1 MATTYILES
10 GDPYIRK
17 RTEKGWT
24 LDFVFNRDDYDWAD
38 GSTFYYWGISGETE
52 QKNYA
57 DNNLSFSF
65 TDDGRIMW
73 KAIRY
78 KYDSCKDLLY
88 YTTTGQTAVFCTGGT
103 LNDFNI
109 TITFERNIELNDCD
123 LCNDGGINDLVT
135 GKTIDSTLNFKNWLS
150 GDTLNYF
157 SIEEISKKYYNERN
171 SRLGTLKIYL
181 NGNPIYKLKNFEE
194 VVPSTRQ
201 IERVSF
207 DADGSQAIFDVGED
221 IGTLVNVLVDD
232 NVKKQDVYFTHEE
245 NTSSIEFVEAKI
257 PVSGS
262 TITIVYFKT
271 SLNPLVQVIGGGTN
285 GINNFHTGQ
294 TLFDI
299 LYVKYLEAPL
309 SALEVK
315 NNYKNNIK
323 LNYNISECNSC
334 NDVPYSYSNPP
345 TPTPTPTLTPTPTP
359 TLTPTPT
366 PTVTSTPSPTPTF
379 FPTATPT
386 STPTPTPTFFPTS
399 TPSPTPTITP
409 TPTPYPFSTPLPSGF
424 TFDADYIVVTYAF
437 TDGADL
443 DTRTRISN
451 PDIGQNDLPTYI
463 GWNRLNEFPESSET
477 PILKWA
483 GDNTGT
489 GFESVLI
496 DLIQLKSQFPQFS
509 GSTITIDMNAM
520 WYGSLGS
527 NPVVMDVM
535 MYKGGSMSL
544 DEDAYLFVNNTYT
557 GLYGVASTGTIVTL
571 VSQNG
576 EDQEL
581 VARLQYNLSNYIG
594 NFI

>member
-10 GDPYIRK
+10 GDPYIRH

-24 LDFVFNRDDYDWAD
+24 LDFVFNRDGFDWS
-38 GSTFYYWGISGETE
+38 GGTTFYYWGISGETE
-52 QKNYA
+52 QKNYV

-65 TDDGRIMW
+65 TDDGRIIW

-109 TITFERNIELNDCD
+109 TITFERNIELTDCD

-207 DADGSQAIFDVGED
+207 NADGSQAIFDVGED
-221 IGTLVNVLVDD
+221 IGTLVNVLVDN

-299 LYVKYLEAPL
+299 LYVKYLEVPL

-323 LNYNISECNSC
+323 LDYNISECNSC
-334 NDVPYSYSNPP
+334 SDAPHSYTNPP

-366 PTVTSTPSPTPTF
+366 PTITSTPS
-379 FPTATPT
+379 
-386 STPTPTPTFFPTS
+386 PTPTFFPTS

-451 PDIGQNDLPTYI
+451 PDIGQNDLPAYI
-463 GWNRLNEFPESSET
+463 GWDRLNEFPESSET

-520 WYGSLGS
+520 WYESLGS

-544 DEDAYLFVNNTYT
+544 DGDAYLFVNNTYT

>member
-24 LDFVFNRDDYDWAD
+24 LDFVFNRDGFDWS
-38 GSTFYYWGISGETE
+38 GGTTFYYWGISGETE

-109 TITFERNIELNDCD
+109 TITFERNIELTDCD

-207 DADGSQAIFDVGED
+207 NADGSQAIFDVGED

-323 LNYNISECNSC
+323 LDYNISECNSC
-334 NDVPYSYSNPP
+334 SDAPHSYTNPP
-345 TPTPTPTLTPTPTP
+345 TPTPTPTITPTPTP